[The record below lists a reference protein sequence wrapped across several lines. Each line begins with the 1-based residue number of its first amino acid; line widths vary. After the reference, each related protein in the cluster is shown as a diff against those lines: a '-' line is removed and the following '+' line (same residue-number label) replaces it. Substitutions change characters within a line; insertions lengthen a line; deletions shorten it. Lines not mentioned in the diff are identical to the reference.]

1 MRWLARLFRPWH
13 EGSLG
18 LTFTTGR
25 KAETFRT
32 MTPSQGRER
41 GEMKHLNDQELM
53 RIVQSGDYSPASEIY
68 DRYSGRIYNFA
79 FRFLKNSEAAE
90 DATQE
95 VFVKMLKHANQ
106 FHGDAKLST
115 WLFSITAN
123 WCRDYLRKADN
134 KSKESEDVLISLPA
148 PSELAPDRNLERRE
162 SERRVQ
168 RALQS
173 LTAEQREAILLSR
186 YQGLSYAEIAQIAG
200 CSEGAV
206 KTRVFRAMETLKKIL
221 TGDASG
227 GDRWLN
233 VVQ

>member
-1 MRWLARLFRPWH
+1 
-13 EGSLG
+13 
-18 LTFTTGR
+18 
-25 KAETFRT
+25 

>member
-1 MRWLARLFRPWH
+1 
-13 EGSLG
+13 
-18 LTFTTGR
+18 
-25 KAETFRT
+25 
-32 MTPSQGRER
+32 
-41 GEMKHLNDQELM
+41 MKHLNDQELM

-134 KSKESEDVLISLPA
+134 KAKESDDVLVALPTPA
-148 PSELAPDRNLERRE
+148 ELAPDRNLERRE
-162 SERRVQ
+162 SEQRVR
-168 RALQS
+168 RALES

-206 KTRVFRAMETLKKIL
+206 KTRVFRAMETLKKTL
-221 TGDASG
+221 MGDASG
-227 GDRWLN
+227 GNRCLN

>member
-1 MRWLARLFRPWH
+1 MAT
-13 EGSLG
+13 SK
-18 LTFTTGR
+18 GR
-25 KAETFRT
+25 D
-32 MTPSQGRER
+32 S
-41 GEMKHLNDQELM
+41 GEMKRLSDQELM
-53 RIVQSGDYSPASEIY
+53 AIVQAGDFSPASEIY
-68 DRYSGRIYNFA
+68 DRYSARIYNFA

-90 DATQE
+90 DAVQE

-134 KSKESEDVLISLPA
+134 KQKDSEDVLLTLPSS
-148 PSELAPDRNLERRE
+148 SELSPERNLQQKEDQQ
-162 SERRVQ
+162 RVQ
-168 RALQS
+168 RALAT
-173 LTAEQREAILLSR
+173 LTPEQREAILLSR

-206 KTRVFRAMETLKKIL
+206 KTRVFRAMETLKKAL
-221 TGDASG
+221 MGETQG

-233 VVQ
+233 VIR

>member
-1 MRWLARLFRPWH
+1 M
-13 EGSLG
+13 
-18 LTFTTGR
+18 LTS
-25 KAETFRT
+25 K
-32 MTPSQGRER
+32 GRET

-53 RIVQSGDYSPASEIY
+53 RIVQAGDYSPASEIY

-79 FRFLKNSEAAE
+79 FRFLKNAEAAE
-90 DATQE
+90 DAVQE
-95 VFVKMLKHANQ
+95 VFVKMMRHANQ
-106 FHGDAKLST
+106 FNGDAKLST

-134 KSKESEDVLISLPA
+134 KAKETADVLVSLPT

-162 SERRVQ
+162 NEQLVR
-168 RALQS
+168 RALDS

-206 KTRVFRAMETLKKIL
+206 KTRVFRAMETLKKTL
-221 TGDASG
+221 AGEAGG
-227 GDRWLN
+227 GDRCLN
-233 VVQ
+233 AVP

>member
-1 MRWLARLFRPWH
+1 
-13 EGSLG
+13 
-18 LTFTTGR
+18 
-25 KAETFRT
+25 
-32 MTPSQGRER
+32 
-41 GEMKHLNDQELM
+41 MKHLNDQELM

-79 FRFLKNSEAAE
+79 FRFLKNAEASE
-90 DATQE
+90 DAVQE
-95 VFVKMLKHANQ
+95 VFVKMIKHANQ

-134 KSKESEDVLISLPA
+134 KSKESDDVLVTLPA
-148 PSELAPDRNLERRE
+148 PAELAPDRSFEQRE
-162 SERRVQ
+162 DAQRVQ
-168 RALQS
+168 RALQQ
-173 LTAEQREAILLSR
+173 LTPEQREAILLSR

-206 KTRVFRAMETLKKIL
+206 KTRVFRAMETLKKTL
-221 TGDASG
+221 MGDARG
-227 GDRWLN
+227 GDRCLN